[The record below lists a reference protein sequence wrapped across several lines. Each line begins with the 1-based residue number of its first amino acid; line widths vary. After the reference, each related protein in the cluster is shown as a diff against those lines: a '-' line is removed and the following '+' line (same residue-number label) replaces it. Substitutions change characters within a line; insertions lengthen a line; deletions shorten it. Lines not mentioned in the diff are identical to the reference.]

1 MVQAV
6 PYRRAGGMNMAASD
20 YYIPTAYANALAAS
34 CKRRKVIS
42 KYLVRSVIAL
52 CEVLAKFLAATAA
65 INAAY
70 LLQLHIGNPIQYP
83 TQKAVAV
90 SIVLGL
96 FAVFL
101 QQRDSAYL
109 ESDSL
114 VQIRETERTIRTST
128 QTLLLLFLVS
138 FLLKLDFP
146 RMAILI
152 AAVLVPFFLTVQEQA
167 LAWIIRRLH
176 GRGYGINRVVVYG
189 AGKTE
194 RRIISSL
201 LYSPRFGL
209 RPVAFIGDDPVSVE
223 DGTVKVGYR
232 RVHSIPVRH
241 GPVTPALLESF
252 RCDLLIV
259 TMSALSSKKLAEVI
273 QIANEAGSP
282 IAVLPEL
289 VGQEKQWTESID
301 IAGLLPASLIEPVPA
316 WHCAITKRTVD
327 IVGSSLLLVLFA
339 PILILVAVLI
349 RLDSPGPALFVQK
362 RVGRNGKLFD
372 IFKFRSMH
380 VDVPKYD
387 RSPTKSNDP
396 RITRVGRFLRQ
407 SSLDELPQLLN
418 VFLGNMSL
426 VGPRPE
432 MPFLVQRHS
441 CQHRVRLQVAPGITG
456 LWQLSADRAFPIHEN
471 IHHDL
476 YYVRNR
482 TFYLDLAI
490 LLHTL
495 FFATRG
501 GV

>member
-1 MVQAV
+1 
-6 PYRRAGGMNMAASD
+6 MNMAASD
-20 YYIPTAYANALAAS
+20 YSIPNAFTDALTAS

-42 KYLVRSVIAL
+42 KDLAQSAIAL
-52 CEVLAKFLAATAA
+52 CEVLANFLTVATA
-65 INAAY
+65 IDAAY
-70 LLQLHIGNPIQYP
+70 VLQLHIGNPVQYP
-83 TQKAVAV
+83 TQKIVAV
-90 SIVLGL
+90 SIMLGL

-101 QQRDSAYL
+101 RQGDSAYL

-128 QTLLLLFLVS
+128 LVLLLLFLLN

-152 AAVLVPFFLTVQEQA
+152 AAVLVPFLLTIQKQI

-176 GRGYGINRVVVYG
+176 ARGYGINRVIVYG

-194 RRIISSL
+194 RRIVSSL
-201 LYSPRFGL
+201 LYSLRFGL
-209 RPVAFIGDDPVSVE
+209 RPVAFVDDDPVPVE
-223 DGTVKVGYR
+223 DYMVKVGYR
-232 RVHSIPVRH
+232 RGHSIPVER
-241 GPVTPALLESF
+241 GPVTPALLKSF
-252 RCDLLIV
+252 HCDLLIV
-259 TMSALSSKKLAEVI
+259 TISALSSKKLAEVAR
-273 QIANEAGSP
+273 IANEAELP

-289 VGQEKQWTESID
+289 MEQERQWTESID
-301 IAGLLPASLIEPVPA
+301 IAGLLSAPQIEPVPA
-316 WHCAITKRTVD
+316 WHSAIAKRTVD
-327 IVGSSLLLVLFA
+327 FVGSSLLLVLFA
-339 PILILVAVLI
+339 PILFLIVILI

-380 VDVPKYD
+380 ADVPKYD
-387 RSPTKSNDP
+387 RSPVKSTDP
-396 RITRVGRFLRQ
+396 RITRIGRFLRRN
-407 SSLDELPQLLN
+407 SLDELPQLLN

-432 MPFLVQRHS
+432 MPFIVQRYS
-441 CQHRVRLQVAPGITG
+441 CQHRVRLQMVPGITG

-476 YYVRNR
+476 YYARNR
-482 TFYLDLAI
+482 TFCLDLAI

>member
-1 MVQAV
+1 
-6 PYRRAGGMNMAASD
+6 MAASD
-20 YYIPTAYANALAAS
+20 YYIPNAYADALAAS
-34 CKRRKVIS
+34 CKRRKVVS
-42 KYLVRSVIAL
+42 KDLVRSAIVL
-52 CEVLAKFLAATAA
+52 CEVLANFLTVAAA
-65 INAAY
+65 INVAY

-83 TQKAVAV
+83 TQKVLAV

-101 QQRDSAYL
+101 QKNDGAYL
-109 ESDSL
+109 EFDSL

-128 QTLLLLFLVS
+128 ETLLLLFLLS

-146 RMAILI
+146 SMAILI
-152 AAVLVPFFLTVQEQA
+152 AAVLVPLLLTAQKQV
-167 LAWIIRRLH
+167 LASVIQRLH
-176 GRGYGINRVVVYG
+176 ARGYGINRVVVYG

-194 RRIISSL
+194 RQIISSL
-201 LYSPRFGL
+201 LYSSRFGL
-209 RPVAFIGDDPVSVE
+209 RPVVFIGDDPVSIE
-223 DGTVKVGYR
+223 DCMVKVGYR
-232 RVHSIPVRH
+232 RGHSIPVQR
-241 GPVTPALLESF
+241 GPVTPALLKSF

-259 TMSALSSKKLAEVI
+259 TISALSSKKLADVV

-289 VGQEKQWTESID
+289 MGQERQWTELID
-301 IAGLLPASLIEPVPA
+301 IVGLLPAPLIEPVPA
-316 WHCAITKRTVD
+316 WHCAIAKRTVD
-327 IVGSSLLLVLFA
+327 IVGSSLLLALFA
-339 PILILVAVLI
+339 PILFLIAVLI

-380 VDVPKYD
+380 ADVPKYD
-387 RSPTKSNDP
+387 RSPTRSNDP

-432 MPFLVQRHS
+432 MPFLVQRYS
-441 CQHRVRLQVAPGITG
+441 CEHRVRLQVVPGITG
-456 LWQLSADRAFPIHEN
+456 LWQLSADRAFPIHKN

-482 TFYLDLAI
+482 TFCLDLAI

>member
-1 MVQAV
+1 
-6 PYRRAGGMNMAASD
+6 MAASD
-20 YYIPTAYANALAAS
+20 YYIPTAYTDALAAC

-42 KYLVRSVIAL
+42 KDLVRSVIAL
-52 CEVLAKFLAATAA
+52 CEVLANFLAVAAA
-65 INAAY
+65 IDAAY
-70 LLQLHIGNPIQYP
+70 LLQLHIGRPIQYP
-83 TQKAVAV
+83 MQKVVAV

-101 QQRDSAYL
+101 QQRDDAYL
-109 ESDSL
+109 ESDGQ

-146 RMAILI
+146 RMAILL
-152 AAVLVPFFLTVQEQA
+152 AAASVPLLLTVQKQA
-167 LAWIIRRLH
+167 LAWIIQRLH
-176 GRGYGINRVVVYG
+176 ARGYGINRVVVYG

-194 RRIISSL
+194 RRRISSL
-201 LYSPRFGL
+201 LYFPRFGL
-209 RPVAFIGDDPVSVE
+209 QPVAFIGDDSVSVE
-223 DGTVKVGYR
+223 DCTVKVGYR
-232 RVHSIPVRH
+232 SAHSIPVQC

-259 TMSALSSKKLAEVI
+259 TMSALSSKKLAEVV

-289 VGQEKQWTESID
+289 MGQERQWTESID
-301 IAGLLPASLIEPVPA
+301 IVGLLPAPLIEPVPP
-316 WHCAITKRTVD
+316 WHCAITKRAVD

-339 PILILVAVLI
+339 PILLLIAVVI
-349 RLDSPGPALFVQK
+349 YLDSPGPALFVQK

-380 VDVPKYD
+380 ADVSKYD
-387 RSPTKSNDP
+387 CSPTKSNDP
-396 RITRVGRFLRQ
+396 RITRVGRFLRRC
-407 SSLDELPQLLN
+407 SLDELPQLMN

-441 CQHRVRLQVAPGITG
+441 HQHRGRLQAIPGITG

-476 YYVRNR
+476 YYIRNR
-482 TFYLDLAI
+482 TFSLDMAI
-490 LLHTL
+490 LIHTL
-495 FFATRG
+495 FFAMRG

>member
-1 MVQAV
+1 
-6 PYRRAGGMNMAASD
+6 MAASD
-20 YYIPTAYANALAAS
+20 YYIPNAYADALTAS
-34 CKRRKVIS
+34 CERRKVVS
-42 KYLVRSVIAL
+42 KDLVRSLIAL
-52 CEVLAKFLAATAA
+52 CEVLANFLTVAAA
-65 INAAY
+65 IDAAY
-70 LLQLHIGNPIQYP
+70 LLQLYIGNPIQYP
-83 TQKAVAV
+83 AQKVLAV

-101 QQRDSAYL
+101 QQKDGAYL
-109 ESDSL
+109 EADSL
-114 VQIRETERTIRTST
+114 AQIRETERTIRTST
-128 QTLLLLFLVS
+128 ETLLFLFFVS

-152 AAVLVPFFLTVQEQA
+152 AAVLVPLLLTVQKQV
-167 LAWIIRRLH
+167 LTSIIQRLH
-176 GRGYGINRVVVYG
+176 ARGYGVNRVVVYG

-194 RRIISSL
+194 RQIISSL
-201 LYSPRFGL
+201 LYSSRFGL
-209 RPVAFIGDDPVSVE
+209 CPVVFIGDDPVSVE
-223 DGTVKVGYR
+223 DCMVKVGYR
-232 RVHSIPVRH
+232 RGHSIPVQR
-241 GPVTPALLESF
+241 GPVTPALLKSF

-259 TMSALSSKKLAEVI
+259 TISALSSKKLADVI

-282 IAVLPEL
+282 IAVFPEL
-289 VGQEKQWTESID
+289 MGQEQWTELID
-301 IAGLLPASLIEPVPA
+301 IVGLLPAPLIEPVPA
-316 WHCAITKRTVD
+316 WHCAIVKRTVD
-327 IVGSSLLLVLFA
+327 IVGSFLLLALFA
-339 PILILVAVLI
+339 PILFLIAVLI

-372 IFKFRSMH
+372 IFKFRSLH
-380 VDVPKYD
+380 ADVPKYE
-387 RSPTKSNDP
+387 RSPTRSNDP

-432 MPFLVQRHS
+432 MPFLVQRYS
-441 CQHRVRLQVAPGITG
+441 CEHRVRLQVVPGITG

-482 TFYLDLAI
+482 TFCLDLAI